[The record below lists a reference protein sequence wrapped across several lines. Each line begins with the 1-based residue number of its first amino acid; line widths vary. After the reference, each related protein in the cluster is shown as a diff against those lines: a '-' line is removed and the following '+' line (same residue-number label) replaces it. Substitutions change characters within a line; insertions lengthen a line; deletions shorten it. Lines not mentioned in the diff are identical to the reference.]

1 MKSSIFI
8 KSAIAMMAAVALGAS
23 NASATVVSRE
33 KVLLETV
40 ISAEGNV
47 TQKGIIQRVKVSQ
60 PAEAKKNDKGVTGET
75 GFGEISVSFSEPVK
89 LKDVTR
95 TEYATDTEAGA
106 AVKTTSEVGML
117 LQTEEV
123 KKHEQFVKNKWDL
136 SLPRDV
142 KPVSFDDGSI
152 GFRTDTEN
160 GVSAVSETRIST
172 PWAVDKHGNPLETWY
187 EISSDGSSITQV
199 VNTQDIEGE
208 IVLDPRITYGQGVYY
223 NWYGSELRTLKAESA
238 VTFALA
244 VGYGCVNVNRLRHPA
259 LVAVAGLMC
268 MTVGSTVGFRALR
281 FALDNFT
288 ESFKDHS
295 CYQWKFGSHHITPVA
310 VKGNCSL

>member
-1 MKSSIFI
+1 M
-8 KSAIAMMAAVALGAS
+8 
-23 NASATVVSRE
+23 
-33 KVLLETV
+33 
-40 ISAEGNV
+40 
-47 TQKGIIQRVKVSQ
+47 
-60 PAEAKKNDKGVTGET
+60 
-75 GFGEISVSFSEPVK
+75 
-89 LKDVTR
+89 
-95 TEYATDTEAGA
+95 
-106 AVKTTSEVGML
+106 
-117 LQTEEV
+117 
-123 KKHEQFVKNKWDL
+123 

-223 NWYGSELRTLKAESA
+223 NWYGSELRTLKAASA
-238 VTFALA
+238 ASFALA
-244 VGYGCVNVNRLRHPA
+244 ISYGCVNAGRLRQPA
-259 LVAVAGLMC
+259 LVAVVGLMC
-268 MTVGSTVGFRALR
+268 MATGSVVGIEALR
-281 FALDNFT
+281 FALDNFK
-288 ESFKDHS
+288 ESFKDHN

-310 VKGNCSL
+310 AKGNCSL